1 MFDIGFSELVVIGLI
16 ALIVLGPQRLPEVAR
31 TAGRWVGKARRFV
44 ESVKRDIDQEI
55 NSEDLAA
62 FKDMRNEL
70 SETRSLLQKSA
81 DDTLTSLSRVKD
93 DMGSVVTDVH
103 DAAAA
108 GLPAPALDAPETS
121 PVTTPARKIAAKKPA
136 AKKTTGK
143 KPAIKKTAVKKAV
156 AAKKPA
162 KKKPAASSS
171 RGPRGGKASKR

>member
-81 DDTLTSLSRVKD
+81 DDTLSSLSQAKD
-93 DMGSVVTDVH
+93 EMQTAATDIR
-103 DAAAA
+103 DATVAD
-108 GLPAPALDAPETS
+108 LPAPDVPAAAPAAAKTRVS
-121 PVTTPARKIAAKKPA
+121 RKPAAKKPA
-136 AKKTTGK
+136 AR
-143 KPAIKKTAVKKAV
+143 KTAPQTARRKTI
-156 AAKKPA
+156 AAKPPA
-162 KKKPAASSS
+162 RKKPAAKSSAAA
-171 RGPRGGKASKR
+171 RRGKAGKR